1 MQLLMQLIPQIFISN
16 QQFLSPELSLHQ
28 DNSILALLWFTA
40 SPVLSQ
46 HSQVARSS
54 NNLLRM
60 HSSIHN
66 SSCFFSFHSINLVTL
81 QPLSSM
87 LLNWL
92 LMFSTSRLQL
102 FIPTKQLHSRPMPS
116 TRTLTNLL
124 GNLSKLNTQLQ
135 FPL

>member
-1 MQLLMQLIPQIFISN
+1 M
-16 QQFLSPELSLHQ
+16 HK

-54 NNLLRM
+54 NNFLRM

-66 SSCFFSFHSINLVTL
+66 SSCIFSFHSINLVTL
-81 QPLSSM
+81 QPLSRM
-87 LLNWL
+87 LLNWPI
-92 LMFSTSRLQL
+92 STSRLQL
-102 FIPTKQLHSRPMPS
+102 YIPTKQLHSRPLPS
-116 TRTLTNLL
+116 TPTLTSLL
-124 GNLSKLNTQLQ
+124 GNLSKFNTQLQ

>member
-1 MQLLMQLIPQIFISN
+1 M
-16 QQFLSPELSLHQ
+16 HQ

-60 HSSIHN
+60 HSNIHN
-66 SSCFFSFHSINLVTL
+66 SSCIFSFHSINLVTL
-81 QPLSSM
+81 QPLSRM
-87 LLNWL
+87 LLKWL
-92 LMFSTSRLQL
+92 IMFITSRLQL
-102 FIPTKQLHSRPMPS
+102 SIPTKQLHSRPLPS
-116 TRTLTNLL
+116 TPTLTSLL
-124 GNLSKLNTQLQ
+124 GNLSKFNTQLQ